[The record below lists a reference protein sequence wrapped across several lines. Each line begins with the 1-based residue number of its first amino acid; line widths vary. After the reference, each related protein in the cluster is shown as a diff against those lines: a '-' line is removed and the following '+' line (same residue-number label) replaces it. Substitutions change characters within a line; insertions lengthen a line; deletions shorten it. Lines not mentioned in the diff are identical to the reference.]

1 MALNFLATLSDH
13 ELQTLC
19 VPLEHCISV
28 RTGSVDSNI
37 LAKLETN
44 GFDQAPVYDPTGKHV
59 LGLISTERLRDIS
72 AKNGEVAADDSEI
85 RSDDHNLCIG
95 GFLDLETLLSTMS
108 KRRAVFVIRE
118 SDATEHGYH
127 AWNYGLLTIS
137 DLNRHGLRGALYRL
151 FSEVE
156 SGLAKLIETSLGE
169 PWEWIRVLTESH
181 QVGIL
186 GYWELSKRK
195 GIDIGPI
202 AATTLTQLLQVVAR
216 SKELQSI
223 LGYNSRS
230 EFEKTS
236 GHIPEIRNRVM
247 HPVRPLVLGMEDVAF
262 LRDTVS
268 SVLQLYK
275 AVERARNPK
284 KTG

>member
-1 MALNFLATLSDH
+1 MDSTKRRFMTQLVNTSWVSFPQNVFATS
-13 ELQTLC
+13 
-19 VPLEHCISV
+19 
-28 RTGSVDSNI
+28 R
-37 LAKLETN
+37 
-44 GFDQAPVYDPTGKHV
+44 
-59 LGLISTERLRDIS
+59 

-202 AATTLTQLLQVVAR
+202 AATTSAAGRCEKQGIAVD
-216 SKELQSI
+216 
-223 LGYNSRS
+223 LG
-230 EFEKTS
+230 
-236 GHIPEIRNRVM
+236 
-247 HPVRPLVLGMEDVAF
+247 
-262 LRDTVS
+262 
-268 SVLQLYK
+268 LQLS
-275 AVERARNPK
+275 
-284 KTG
+284 